1 MKPVYAFLLLM
12 LCLSIIIGNAFV
24 NKNKHNKLIAEQ
36 IQLVEKKY
44 SSLVLKVVNVE
55 ERDTLNINEIAVIG
69 SHYTVTL
76 TSQFDDTVSTRL
88 SLVDG
93 LSHQYKKSI
102 IGKEFKYTNPKYE
115 QLAEIGIV
123 KNPKKFIVYDDSP
136 MWFQFIFIIA
146 LSIFGTFALRGKTWK
161 DINKN

>member
-1 MKPVYAFLLLM
+1 MKPVYAFLLFM
-12 LCLSIIIGNAFV
+12 LCLSIILVNAVV
-24 NKNKHNKLIAEQ
+24 NKNNYNEKIADE
-36 IQLVEKKY
+36 IRLVENKY

-76 TSQFDDTVSTRL
+76 TSQFNDTVSTRL

-115 QLAEIGIV
+115 QLVEIGVV
-123 KNPKKFIVYDDSP
+123 KNPKKFIVDNTP
-136 MWFQFIFIIA
+136 NVFFAI
-146 LSIFGTFALRGKTWK
+146 LFGVFTTVGVFLFKGKTWQ
-161 DINKN
+161 DIKKY